1 MAKKQLEEVTIVQN
15 VRISIWQTVPGILFK
30 RLFFQALASVM
41 LVVYNQLVSQQID
54 WGAVK
59 YALATQIVYVVMT
72 FSRDVVDPHI
82 PNSTNTVELGE

>member
-15 VRISIWQTVPGILFK
+15 VKIGFWQTVSGILFK
-30 RLFFQALASVM
+30 RLFFQGLASVL

-54 WGAVK
+54 WVSVK
-59 YALATQIVYVVMT
+59 YALATQVVYVIMT

-82 PNSTNTVELGE
+82 PNTTDAVELGE